1 MELKI
6 ATLNLCLG
14 LKYKKLMVE
23 QLMNS
28 NKIDILCLQEVDL
41 EFGFNENLLS
51 IPGYDLLVEKNSIKA
66 RLTTLECPTSKI
78 LCVLKSPILNNVL

>member
-51 IPGYDLLVEKNSIKA
+51 IPGYDLLVEKTLLKQGQESLSRIK
-66 RLTTLECPTSKI
+66 LITLECSTSKELI
-78 LCVLKSPILNNVL
+78 PTL

>member
-23 QLMNS
+23 QIINS
-28 NKIDILCLQEVDL
+28 NKIDILCLQEVEL
-41 EFGFNENLLS
+41 EFGFSENLLS
-51 IPGYDLLVEKNSIKA
+51 IPGYDLLISRSLYI
-66 RLTTLECPTSKI
+66 I
-78 LCVLKSPILNNVL
+78 Q